1 MEEHMAT
8 GVQSDRR
15 LPVPVLPDDLPGF
28 LRVAADPNRLRIL
41 TLLTRGE
48 WCVSDIEAVVGLPQ
62 NLVSHHLSMLKRA
75 GLAHNRRDGKRIY
88 YRIEPQ
94 TLGEHLGALRTL
106 LDTRQPAAVSPTA
119 RASADRKS
127 MRG

>member
-1 MEEHMAT
+1 VVS
-8 GVQSDRR
+8 GGQSDRQ
-15 LPVPVLPDDLPGF
+15 LLVPSLPDDLLGF

-41 TLLTRGE
+41 TLLARGE
-48 WCVSDIEAVVGLPQ
+48 WCVSDIEAAVDLPQ

-75 GLAHNRRDGKRIY
+75 GLAHSRRSGKRIY

-106 LDTRQPAAVSPTA
+106 LDTRQPAVVSSSGRA
-119 RASADRKS
+119 RSDRKS
-127 MRG
+127 M